1 MRIKQ
6 SIARMHA
13 EMTEWRQSIHAN
25 PEIGYE
31 EERTSDMVATL
42 LGSFGVEVHT
52 GLAKTGVVGVLKGKH
67 ADGGTIGLRA
77 DMDALNIA
85 EETNLPYR
93 SRIEG
98 KMHAC
103 GHDGHTAM
111 LLGAAKYLAETRDFA
126 GTVCFIF
133 QPAEESGGGGKRM
146 IGDGLF
152 RKFPMDAVY
161 GLHNWPGLPVGTVVA
176 RAGPMMAASDV
187 FEITITGKGGHAAL
201 PHQTVDPV
209 VTAAQCI
216 IALQSIT
223 SRTADPLDAL
233 VISVSQVQGGQTFN
247 IIPETVQLRGT
258 ARSFDADLRDRIE
271 PTIKRVV
278 DGVCTAHNASAHLKF
293 FRSYPATV
301 NHEAETAH
309 AVAAARAI
317 VGDAR
322 LRDDIRPCMGA
333 EDFSYMLEEKPG
345 SYIWLGA
352 GEDRAGLHSPHYDF
366 NDEILPVGASYWAEL
381 VESQLPAAG

>member
-6 SIARMHA
+6 SIARMHG
-13 EMTEWRQSIHAN
+13 EMTQWRQSIHAN
-25 PEIGYE
+25 PETGYE

-42 LGSFGVEVHT
+42 LGSFGVEVHK

-67 ADGGTIGLRA
+67 ANGATIGLRA
-77 DMDALNIA
+77 DMDALNIS

-93 SRIEG
+93 SRNEG

-146 IGDGLF
+146 IGEGLF

-176 RAGPMMAASDV
+176 RPGPMMAASDV

-201 PHQTVDPV
+201 PHQTVDSV

-223 SRTADPLDAL
+223 SRTTDPLAAQ
-233 VISVSQVQGGQTFN
+233 VISVSQVEGGQTFN
-247 IIPETVQLRGT
+247 IIPETVRLRGT
-258 ARSFDADLRDRIE
+258 ARSFDADLRERIE
-271 PTIKRVV
+271 PMIRRVL
-278 DGVCTAHNASAHLKF
+278 DGVCAAHGASAHLKF

-309 AVAAARAI
+309 AADAARRI
-317 VGDAR
+317 VGDGNV
-322 LRDDIRPCMGA
+322 RDDIKPCMGA
-333 EDFSYMLEEKPG
+333 EDFAYMLEEKPG

-381 VESQLPAAG
+381 VERQLPAAG